1 VDDDPVPAA
10 RSPGGGGGWRGRS
23 AVATGIVVVVA
34 VAVGLV
40 AGQAARAT
48 EDFGPLRVRLGA
60 SVDLRGDTRVSTLLG
75 DQVLSRNL
83 VYSVTARVE
92 EVAVEP
98 LLDAAASD
106 RPVQR
111 VRDQIEADRVETVV
125 RIGPVT
131 LDRLGA
137 LQVRFLAQLLAYT
150 VGGALVTALAVDLLI
165 RRERLRR
172 RSVGLAVVIGLGT
185 GAVVVLGVA
194 VLRDPGVT
202 ERTGWLAYGTDRV
215 DVLQRLDEYDERYA
229 RTGRY
234 LLALLSTVD
243 GRDPDEPE
251 PAACIVAVS
260 DIHSRNVYPLIA
272 GTVSAF
278 RCTVA
283 VIDAGD
289 FVDWGEDFEADFFA
303 IPTQVPYR
311 RLRTGVADLGVPY
324 LVVRGNHDSDAT
336 MAALRSAGA
345 RELDGEVVEVAGLR
359 IAGQGLAEGVD
370 PRVMF
375 TPDDRPGQSRDPFR
389 DAHVRLGEQLA
400 GLVARQSADVAVVHH
415 PDAAGQLLGA
425 VPVAVSGHVHD
436 QSAREVDGSFHLQLG
451 TVGGAGLRSFDTAD
465 GRPRPQQWA
474 VLKFDRS
481 CRFLGATLLTADSLG
496 DDSVVAS
503 EVRVDPGADRT
514 DGRRCG
520 PGT

>member
-1 VDDDPVPAA
+1 VTDGPADDKRPPERERSRRA
-10 RSPGGGGGWRGRS
+10 RRLVGSL
-23 AVATGIVVVVA
+23 AVVIIA
-34 VAVGLV
+34 VSTGLV

-48 EDFGPLRVRLGA
+48 EDFGPLRVQLGA
-60 SVDLRGDTRVSTLLG
+60 SVDPRGDTRVSTLLG

-83 VYSVTARVE
+83 VYSITARVE

-98 LLDAAASD
+98 VLDAAASE

-111 VRDQIEADRVETVV
+111 VRAQIESDRAETVV
-125 RIGPVT
+125 RVGPVT

-137 LQVRFLAQLLAYT
+137 LQVRFLGQLLAYA
-150 VGGALVTALAVDLLI
+150 VGGALVTALAVDLLV
-165 RRERLRR
+165 RRDRSRR
-172 RSVGLAVVIGLGT
+172 RSLAQAVAIGMGT

-202 ERTGWLAYGTDRV
+202 ERTGWLAYGTDRS
-215 DVLQRLDEYDERYA
+215 DVLQRLDDYDERYA

-234 LLALLSTVD
+234 LLALLQTVD
-243 GRDPDEPE
+243 GRDADDPE

-283 VIDAGD
+283 VVDAGD
-289 FVDWGEDFEADFFA
+289 FVDWGEEFEADFFA
-303 IPTQVPYR
+303 TPARVPYR
-311 RLRTGVADLGVPY
+311 RLRTGVADIGVPY
-324 LVVRGNHDSDAT
+324 MVVRGNHDSDST
-336 MAALRSAGA
+336 MAGLRAAGA

-359 IAGQGLAEGVD
+359 IAGQGLPDGVD
-370 PRVMF
+370 PGVMF
-375 TPDDRPGQSRDPFR
+375 TPDDRPGQSRD
-389 DAHVRLGEQLA
+389 AHRRAQVLLGEQLA
-400 GLVARQSADVAVVHH
+400 ELIGRQPADVAVLHH
-415 PDAAGQLLGA
+415 PDAIEALLGA

-436 QSAREVDGSFHLQLG
+436 QSTREVDGSFHLQLG
-451 TVGGAGLRSFDTAD
+451 SVGGAGLRSFDTAD

-503 EVRVDPGADRT
+503 EVRVDPGPPT

-520 PGT
+520 PGA